1 MSEQSKLT
9 TLQRKAG
16 AGRSPLDA
24 AGMTPPK
31 ALKLA
36 FLKAAQA
43 ELHLAA
49 RAESIIETRHS
60 HAKVIENID
69 ENLLILTLDG
79 PSGSMGFLLVDTQI
93 LAGIIEIQTLGF
105 VRNNAAEPRKATN
118 TDRAIIKPVI
128 NLCLDKFAEFL
139 TDGPAQSWT
148 TGFCIGERIENV
160 RLLGL
165 RLDDIEFRRLTISLD
180 LGDGAKQ
187 GEISFVFPAAGN
199 KINADLP
206 EQNWTD
212 DLQETVLD
220 SHGMLNAILHKTLQP
235 LAKVRGFQVGDLIEV
250 PISAVSQI
258 SMEGVDGQVVGK
270 AKLGQQNGFRAL
282 RVVAGDADI
291 AAVAATGPQPAQTMP
306 NPEPDAPA
314 LNDFPAME
322 NADTTNLAMNTDL
335 ADLPDMNI
343 ATDDADLPDIGM
355 APMGDLPDLADIA
368 TDDLE
373 MAPLAAMPMD
383 MAVGID

>member
-43 ELHLAA
+43 ELRLAA
-49 RAESIIETRHS
+49 RAESIHETRHS

-79 PSGSMGFLLVDTQI
+79 PSGSMGFLLVDTQV

-105 VRNNAAEPRKATN
+105 VKNNAAEPRKATN
-118 TDRAIIKPVI
+118 TDRAMIKPVI
-128 NLCLDKFAEFL
+128 NLCLNKFADFL
-139 TDGPAQSWT
+139 TGGPAQSWT
-148 TGFCIGERIENV
+148 AGFCVGERIENV

-165 RLDDIEFRRLTISLD
+165 RLDDIEFRRLTVSLD

-187 GEISFVFPAAGN
+187 GEISFVFPAVGN
-199 KINADLP
+199 KIDADLP
-206 EQNWTD
+206 ERDWTS
-212 DLQETVLD
+212 DLQEAVLD
-220 SHGMLNAILHKTLQP
+220 SHGMLNAILHKTLHP

-258 SMEGVDGQVVGK
+258 SMEGVDGQIVGK

-282 RVVAGDADI
+282 RVVVGDDT
-291 AAVAATGPQPAQTMP
+291 AVVAPSGSQPAQTMP
-306 NPEPDAPA
+306 DLEPDAPA
-314 LNDFPAME
+314 PDDFPAMG
-322 NADTTNLAMNTDL
+322 NAETANLAMNTDL

-343 ATDDADLPDIGM
+343 ATDDAGLPDIGM

-373 MAPLAAMPMD
+373 MEPLATMPMD
-383 MAVGID
+383 MAIGID